1 MKTTH
6 YLLLLI
12 GLLNLLTFSS
22 CSDDDKDI
30 SADINIPITG
40 YWQIAGTS
48 IENGADI
55 NGDGAVEGIVVHD
68 DGTISEWQYTQASED
83 PFNLGYKTGTWT
95 IDNNHY
101 VMLLSK
107 GNGKHYTVTVAGN
120 NDEKMYLAYE
130 GKTSVVPLYHIQH
143 LPGDG
148 DSMMEMMAQ
157 MKFSGIQMSDL
168 AGYWELTSNDYPNGV
183 GNGIYIDEQG
193 NVSNVM
199 QIYVAYNYNKI
210 DYHSDKVSTPDGHLV
225 FLPYSGTN
233 YYLYAVSQDIL
244 LATANNGQK
253 VEKFV
258 RKDVPNEITHIEE
271 IINSKVPEQLI
282 GTWETTHYKVLNEG
296 QTIIDENII
305 PSSYVST
312 YKKLTFNR
320 NHTVNQYSAYDTDY
334 HNSYYFTVEG
344 NNLLTSSS
352 LNGMVSPGSD
362 YSKKEQIE
370 FISDTEMT
378 LTTTGS
384 STKDIYTYK
393 KIQ

>member
-30 SADINIPITG
+30 SADTNIPITG

-48 IENGADI
+48 IENGADV

-68 DGTISEWQYTQASED
+68 DGTISEWQYTQAKED

-130 GKTSVVPLYHIQH
+130 GKTSVVPLYRIQH

-193 NVSNVM
+193 YVSNVM
-199 QIYVAYNYNKI
+199 QIYGAYNYNKI

-225 FLPYSGTN
+225 FPYSGTN

-258 RKDVPNEITHIEE
+258 RKDVPNEITRIEE

-334 HNSYYFTVEG
+334 HYSYYFTVEG

-352 LNGMVSPGSD
+352 LNGLVSPGSG
-362 YSKKEQIE
+362 YTKKEQIE
-370 FISDTEMT
+370 FVSDTEMT

-393 KIQ
+393 KI

>member
-30 SADINIPITG
+30 SADTNIPITG

-48 IENGADI
+48 IENGADV

-68 DGTISEWQYTQASED
+68 DGTISEWQYTQAKED

-130 GKTSVVPLYHIQH
+130 GKTSVVPLYRIQH

-225 FLPYSGTN
+225 FPYSGTN

-258 RKDVPNEITHIEE
+258 RKDVPSEITRIEE

-362 YSKKEQIE
+362 YSKKELIE

>member
-30 SADINIPITG
+30 SADTNIPITG

-68 DGTISEWQYTQASED
+68 DGTISEWQYTQAKED

-130 GKTSVVPLYHIQH
+130 GKTSVVPLYRIQH

-157 MKFSGIQMSDL
+157 MKFSSIQMSDL

-225 FLPYSGTN
+225 FPYSGTN

-258 RKDVPNEITHIEE
+258 RKDVPNEITRIEE

-352 LNGMVSPGSD
+352 LNGLVSPGSG
-362 YSKKEQIE
+362 YTKKEQIE
-370 FISDTEMT
+370 FVSDTEMT
-378 LTTTGS
+378 LTTPGS

>member
-30 SADINIPITG
+30 SADTNIPITG

-68 DGTISEWQYTQASED
+68 DGTISEWQYTQAKED

-130 GKTSVVPLYHIQH
+130 GKTSVVPLYRIQH

-157 MKFSGIQMSDL
+157 MKFSSIQMSDL

-225 FLPYSGTN
+225 FPYSGTN

-258 RKDVPNEITHIEE
+258 RKDVPNEITRIEE

-352 LNGMVSPGSD
+352 LNGLVSPGSG
-362 YSKKEQIE
+362 YTKKEQIE
-370 FISDTEMT
+370 FVSDTEMT

>member
-30 SADINIPITG
+30 SADTNIPITG

-68 DGTISEWQYTQASED
+68 DGTISEWQYTQAKED

-130 GKTSVVPLYHIQH
+130 GKTSVVPLYRIQH

-225 FLPYSGTN
+225 FPYSGTN

-258 RKDVPNEITHIEE
+258 RKDVPSEITRIEE

-362 YSKKEQIE
+362 YSKKELIE

>member
-30 SADINIPITG
+30 SADTNIPITG

-68 DGTISEWQYTQASED
+68 DGTISEWQYTQAKED

-130 GKTSVVPLYHIQH
+130 GKTSVVPLYRIQH

-225 FLPYSGTN
+225 FPYSGTN

>member
-30 SADINIPITG
+30 SADTNIPITG

-55 NGDGAVEGIVVHD
+55 NGDDAVEGIVVHD
-68 DGTISEWQYTQASED
+68 DGTISEWQYTQAKED

-130 GKTSVVPLYHIQH
+130 GKTSVVPLYRIQH

-225 FLPYSGTN
+225 FPYSGTN

-258 RKDVPNEITHIEE
+258 RKDIPNEITRIEE

>member
-22 CSDDDKDI
+22 CSDNDKDI
-30 SADINIPITG
+30 SADTNIPITG

-68 DGTISEWQYTQASED
+68 DGTISEWQYTQAKED

-130 GKTSVVPLYHIQH
+130 GKTSVVPLYRIQH

-225 FLPYSGTN
+225 FPYSGTN

>member
-1 MKTTH
+1 MKQSIHGLT
-6 YLLLLI
+6 LLI
-12 GLLNLLTFSS
+12 TLLCLLALTSCKDDNDIPASNL
-22 CSDDDKDI
+22 
-30 SADINIPITG
+30 NIPITG
-40 YWQIAGTS
+40 YWQMAGTS
-48 IENGADI
+48 IETGADI

-68 DGTISEWQYTQASED
+68 DGTVSEWQYTQAKED

-120 NDEKMYLAYE
+120 NNEKMYLAYN
-130 GKTSVVPLYHIQH
+130 GKTSVIPLYRLQH

-148 DSMMEMMAQ
+148 DSMMEEMAE
-157 MKFSGIQMSDL
+157 MKFTGIQMSDL
-168 AGYWELTSNDYPNGV
+168 AGYWELANNDVPNGD

-193 NVSNVM
+193 NVSNVT
-199 QIYVAYNYNKI
+199 QIYGAYNYNKI
-210 DYHSDKVSTPDGHLV
+210 DYHSGKVSTPDGHLV
-225 FLPYSGTN
+225 FPYSGTN
-233 YYLYAVSQDIL
+233 YYLYAVSKDIL
-244 LATANNGQK
+244 LATANGQK

-258 RKDVPNEITHIEE
+258 RKDVPNEISRIEE
-271 IINSKVPEQLI
+271 LINSKVPERLV
-282 GTWETTHYKVLNEG
+282 GTWETTHYKVLIEG
-296 QTIIDENII
+296 QTIVDEDID
-305 PSSYVST
+305 PSSHVST
-312 YKKLTFNR
+312 YNKLTFNR

-352 LNGMVSPGSD
+352 LNGLVSPGSD
-362 YSKKEQIE
+362 YCKKELIE

-378 LTTTGS
+378 LTYDKGS
-384 STKDIYTYK
+384 SQSTIYTYK

>member
-30 SADINIPITG
+30 SADTNIPITG

-68 DGTISEWQYTQASED
+68 DGTISEWQYTQAKED

-130 GKTSVVPLYHIQH
+130 GKTSVVPLYRIQH

-193 NVSNVM
+193 YVSNVM

-225 FLPYSGTN
+225 FPYSGTN

-258 RKDVPNEITHIEE
+258 RKDVPNEITRIEE

-312 YKKLTFNR
+312 YKKLTFSR

>member
-30 SADINIPITG
+30 SADTNIPITG

-68 DGTISEWQYTQASED
+68 DGTISEWQYTQAKED

-130 GKTSVVPLYHIQH
+130 GKTSVVPLYRIQH

-168 AGYWELTSNDYPNGV
+168 AGYWEVTSNDYPNGV

-193 NVSNVM
+193 YVSNVM
-199 QIYVAYNYNKI
+199 QIYGAYNYNKI

-225 FLPYSGTN
+225 FPYSGTN

-258 RKDVPNEITHIEE
+258 RKDVPNEITRIEE

-352 LNGMVSPGSD
+352 LNGLVSPGSG
-362 YSKKEQIE
+362 YTKKER
-370 FISDTEMT
+370 
-378 LTTTGS
+378 S
-384 STKDIYTYK
+384 SSSPT
-393 KIQ
+393 QR

>member
-30 SADINIPITG
+30 SADTNIPITG

-68 DGTISEWQYTQASED
+68 DGTISEWQYTQAKED

-130 GKTSVVPLYHIQH
+130 GKTSVVPLYRIQH

-157 MKFSGIQMSDL
+157 MKFSSIQMSDL

-199 QIYVAYNYNKI
+199 QIYVVYNYNKI
-210 DYHSDKVSTPDGHLV
+210 DYHSDKVSIPDGHLV
-225 FLPYSGTN
+225 FPYSGTN

-258 RKDVPNEITHIEE
+258 RKDVPNEITRIEE

-352 LNGMVSPGSD
+352 LNGLVSPGSG
-362 YSKKEQIE
+362 YTKKEQIE
-370 FISDTEMT
+370 FVSDTEMT

>member
-30 SADINIPITG
+30 SADTNITITG

-68 DGTISEWQYTQASED
+68 DGTISEWQYTQAKED

-130 GKTSVVPLYHIQH
+130 GKTSVVPLYRIQH

-225 FLPYSGTN
+225 FPYSGTN

-258 RKDVPNEITHIEE
+258 RKDVPNEITRIEE

>member
-30 SADINIPITG
+30 SADTNIPITG

-68 DGTISEWQYTQASED
+68 DGTISEWQYTQAKED

-130 GKTSVVPLYHIQH
+130 GKTSVVPLYRIQH

-225 FLPYSGTN
+225 FPYSGTN

-258 RKDVPNEITHIEE
+258 RKDVPSEITRIEE

>member
-30 SADINIPITG
+30 SADTNIPITG

-68 DGTISEWQYTQASED
+68 DGTISEWQYTQAKED

-130 GKTSVVPLYHIQH
+130 GKTSVVPLYRIQH

-225 FLPYSGTN
+225 FPYSGTN

-378 LTTTGS
+378 LNTTGS

>member
-1 MKTTH
+1 M
-6 YLLLLI
+6 
-12 GLLNLLTFSS
+12 
-22 CSDDDKDI
+22 
-30 SADINIPITG
+30 
-40 YWQIAGTS
+40 
-48 IENGADI
+48 
-55 NGDGAVEGIVVHD
+55 
-68 DGTISEWQYTQASED
+68 
-83 PFNLGYKTGTWT
+83 
-95 IDNNHY
+95 
-101 VMLLSK
+101 
-107 GNGKHYTVTVAGN
+107 
-120 NDEKMYLAYE
+120 
-130 GKTSVVPLYHIQH
+130 
-143 LPGDG
+143 
-148 DSMMEMMAQ
+148 
-157 MKFSGIQMSDL
+157 
-168 AGYWELTSNDYPNGV
+168 
-183 GNGIYIDEQG
+183 
-193 NVSNVM
+193 
-199 QIYVAYNYNKI
+199 
-210 DYHSDKVSTPDGHLV
+210 
-225 FLPYSGTN
+225 
-233 YYLYAVSQDIL
+233 
-244 LATANNGQK
+244 
-253 VEKFV
+253 
-258 RKDVPNEITHIEE
+258 
-271 IINSKVPEQLI
+271 PEQLI

>member
-30 SADINIPITG
+30 SADTNIPITG

-68 DGTISEWQYTQASED
+68 DGTISEWQYTQAKED

-107 GNGKHYTVTVAGN
+107 GNSKHYTVTVAGN

-130 GKTSVVPLYHIQH
+130 GKTSVVPLYRIQH

-193 NVSNVM
+193 NVSNVT
-199 QIYVAYNYNKI
+199 QIYGEYNYNKI
-210 DYHSDKVSTPDGHLV
+210 DYHSGKISSPDVHLV
-225 FLPYSGTN
+225 FPYSGTN

-258 RKDVPNEITHIEE
+258 RKDVPNEITRIEE

-352 LNGMVSPGSD
+352 LNGLVSPGSD
-362 YSKKEQIE
+362 YCKKELIE

>member
-30 SADINIPITG
+30 SADTNIPITG

-55 NGDGAVEGIVVHD
+55 NGDDAVEGIVVHD
-68 DGTISEWQYTQASED
+68 DGTISEWQYTQAKED

-130 GKTSVVPLYHIQH
+130 GKTSVVPLYRIQH

-225 FLPYSGTN
+225 FPYSGTN

-258 RKDVPNEITHIEE
+258 RKDVPNEITRIEE

-352 LNGMVSPGSD
+352 LNGLVPPGPD

>member
-30 SADINIPITG
+30 SADTNIPITG

-68 DGTISEWQYTQASED
+68 DGTISEWQYTQAKED

-130 GKTSVVPLYHIQH
+130 GKTSVVPLYRIQH

-199 QIYVAYNYNKI
+199 QTYDAYNYNKI

-225 FLPYSGTN
+225 FPYSGTN

-258 RKDVPNEITHIEE
+258 RKDVPSEITRIEE

>member
-30 SADINIPITG
+30 SADTNIPITG

-68 DGTISEWQYTQASED
+68 DGTVSEWQYTQTSED

-95 IDNNHY
+95 VDNNHY

-120 NDEKMYLAYE
+120 NNEKMYLAYN
-130 GKTSVVPLYHIQH
+130 GKTSVVPLYRIQH

-193 NVSNVM
+193 NVSNVT
-199 QIYVAYNYNKI
+199 QIYGAFNYNKI
-210 DYHSDKVSTPDGHLV
+210 DYHSGKVSTPDGYLV
-225 FLPYSGTN
+225 FPYSGTD
-233 YYLYAVSQDIL
+233 YYLYAISKDIL
-244 LATANNGQK
+244 LAAANGQK

-258 RKDVPNEITHIEE
+258 RKDIPNEITRIEE
-271 IINSKVPEQLI
+271 VISSKVPEQLI
-282 GTWETTHYKVLNEG
+282 GTWETTHYKILADG
-296 QTIIDENII
+296 QTIIDEDII
-305 PSSYVST
+305 PSSYYST
-312 YKKLTFNR
+312 YNKLSFSR
-320 NHTVNQYSAYDTDY
+320 NHTVNQYSTYDTDY

-344 NNLLTSSS
+344 NNLLTSTS
-352 LNGMVSPGSD
+352 LNGLVSPGSD

-378 LTTTGS
+378 LTHDQGGS
-384 STKDIYTYK
+384 QTAIYTYH

>member
-1 MKTTH
+1 MKTIH

-148 DSMMEMMAQ
+148 DSMMEM
-157 MKFSGIQMSDL
+157 KFTGIQMSDL
-168 AGYWELTSNDYPNGV
+168 AGYWELTTNDNPNGV

-193 NVSNVM
+193 NVSNVT
-199 QIYVAYNYNKI
+199 QIYGAYNYNHI
-210 DYHSDKVSTPDGHLV
+210 DYHSGKVSTPDGHLV
-225 FLPYSGTN
+225 FPYSGTD
-233 YYLYAVSQDIL
+233 YYLYAVSKDIL
-244 LATANNGQK
+244 LATANGQK

-258 RKDVPNEITHIEE
+258 RKDVPNEISRIEE
-271 IINSKVPEQLI
+271 LINSKVPERLV
-282 GTWETTHYKVLNEG
+282 GTWETTHYKVLIEG
-296 QTIIDENII
+296 QTIVDEDID
-305 PSSYVST
+305 PSSHVST
-312 YKKLTFNR
+312 YNKLTFYR

-352 LNGMVSPGSD
+352 LNGLVSPGSD
-362 YSKKEQIE
+362 YCKKELIE

-378 LTTTGS
+378 LTYDKGS
-384 STKDIYTYK
+384 SRPTIYTYK

>member
-1 MKTTH
+1 MKTIH

-148 DSMMEMMAQ
+148 DSMMEM
-157 MKFSGIQMSDL
+157 KFTGIQMSDL
-168 AGYWELTSNDYPNGV
+168 AGYWELTTNDNPNGV

-193 NVSNVM
+193 NVSNVT
-199 QIYVAYNYNKI
+199 QIYGAYNYNHI
-210 DYHSDKVSTPDGHLV
+210 DYHSGKVSTPDGHLV
-225 FLPYSGTN
+225 FPYSGTD
-233 YYLYAVSQDIL
+233 YYLYAVSKDIL
-244 LATANNGQK
+244 LATANGQK

-258 RKDVPNEITHIEE
+258 RKDVPNEISRIEE
-271 IINSKVPEQLI
+271 LINSKVPERLV
-282 GTWETTHYKVLNEG
+282 GTWETTHYKVLIEG
-296 QTIIDENII
+296 QTIVDEDID
-305 PSSYVST
+305 PSSNVST
-312 YKKLTFNR
+312 YNKLTFYR

-352 LNGMVSPGSD
+352 LNGLVSPGSD
-362 YSKKEQIE
+362 YCKKELIE

-378 LTTTGS
+378 LTYDKGS
-384 STKDIYTYK
+384 SRPTIYTYK

>member
-30 SADINIPITG
+30 SADTNIPITG

-68 DGTISEWQYTQASED
+68 DGTISEWQYTQAKED

-130 GKTSVVPLYHIQH
+130 GKTSVVPLYRIQH

-225 FLPYSGTN
+225 FPYSGTN

-258 RKDVPNEITHIEE
+258 RKDVPNEITRIEE
-271 IINSKVPEQLI
+271 IINSKVPERLV
-282 GTWETTHYKVLNEG
+282 GTWETTHYKVLIEG
-296 QTIIDENII
+296 QTIVDEDID
-305 PSSYVST
+305 PSSHVST
-312 YKKLTFNR
+312 YNKLTFNR
-320 NHTVNQYSAYDTDY
+320 NHTVNEYSAYDTDY

-352 LNGMVSPGSD
+352 LNGLVSPGSD
-362 YSKKEQIE
+362 YCKKELIE

>member
-30 SADINIPITG
+30 SADTNIPITG

-68 DGTISEWQYTQASED
+68 DGTISEWQYTQAKED

-130 GKTSVVPLYHIQH
+130 GKTSVVPLYRIQH

-168 AGYWELTSNDYPNGV
+168 AGYWEVTSNDYPNGV

-193 NVSNVM
+193 YVSNVM
-199 QIYVAYNYNKI
+199 QIYGAYNYNKI

-225 FLPYSGTN
+225 FPYSGTN

-258 RKDVPNEITHIEE
+258 RKDVPNEITRIEE

-352 LNGMVSPGSD
+352 LNGLVSPGSG
-362 YSKKEQIE
+362 YTKKEQIE
-370 FISDTEMT
+370 FVSDTEMT